1 MTETVASPAVKQ
13 NLPVAEEA
21 QEELVYEF
29 EVNLQRFQ
37 PKLKDKKL
45 IQILE
50 LQRSILRK
58 LRKVKRPED
67 FQRWFPRLH
76 LKRKARSFSLQYFC
90 YFNCC
95 AKAQPG
101 LLPSK
106 EDDGSKRIYA
116 QFC

>member
-50 LQRSILRK
+50 
-58 LRKVKRPED
+58 
-67 FQRWFPRLH
+67 
-76 LKRKARSFSLQYFC
+76 
-90 YFNCC
+90 
-95 AKAQPG
+95 
-101 LLPSK
+101 
-106 EDDGSKRIYA
+106 
-116 QFC
+116 